1 MLCPYCRTVLSV
13 NAALVGVSLTCPN
26 CNGVFQCPVLGTNA
40 QDAPNGGAYPGS
52 TYGSPP
58 FQNVPYQ
65 GGPYGAPYGGPV
77 HPVQAFASKKVAAGI
92 CGILIGGLGIHK
104 FVLGFNTAGILM
116 LLATVI
122 GSVTGVCLIVPILA
136 PMAMGVIGLIEGI
149 LYLTKSD
156 EEFYQAYAIQRREW
170 F

>member
-1 MLCPYCRTVLSV
+1 MQCPYCRTVLSV
-13 NAALVGVSLTCPN
+13 NAALVGVSLTCTN
-26 CNGVFQCPVLGTNA
+26 CNGVFQCPAFGTNP
-40 QDAPNGGAYPGS
+40 QDARYGGAYPGS
-52 TYGSPP
+52 TYGNPP
-58 FQNVPYQ
+58 FQHVPYQ
-65 GGPYGAPYGGPV
+65 SGPYGGPYGGPV

-122 GSVTGVCLIVPILA
+122 GSVSGVCLIVPLLA

-156 EEFYQAYAIQRREW
+156 EEFYQAYAIQKREW